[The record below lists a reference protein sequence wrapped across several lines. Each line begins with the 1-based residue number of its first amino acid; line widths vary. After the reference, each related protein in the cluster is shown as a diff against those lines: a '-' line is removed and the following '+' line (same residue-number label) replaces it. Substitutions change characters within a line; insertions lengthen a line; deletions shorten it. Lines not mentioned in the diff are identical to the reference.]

1 MILSFPILLNAQEV
15 GLSAKSERREY
26 RIGEWMDVTV
36 EARVSVPIDTIGPAV
51 RDSLGAF
58 ELLGAKKEEGTN
70 RWMLRFTTLDSGM
83 VVLPP
88 VPFAYRAAGDTA
100 FRRAYSNS
108 LSFTVATMAV
118 DAQGEIK
125 DIKPPLPGAWTL
137 EDLLPYILVCV
148 VLAAL
153 AYGGYYL
160 HKRRRQ
166 RLAQLVEDDR
176 PEIPPHVVALTALR
190 QLEEKKLWQAGKTK
204 EFYSEV
210 TEIIR
215 RFFERRWN
223 IIALELTTDEI
234 LAAMRR
240 IPDAEP
246 VRSEMRSFFQM
257 ADLVK
262 FAKHQPSPEDCTNE
276 LRSAYE
282 IVRVMVPRAA
292 PEPVPQEEAP
302 VDAR

>member
-1 MILSFPILLNAQEV
+1 MLLDAQEV

-26 RIGEWMDVTV
+26 RIGEWMDVIV

-70 RWMLRFTTLDSGM
+70 RWLLRFTTLDSGT

-88 VPFAYRAAGDTA
+88 VPFAYRATGDTA

-108 LSFTVATMAV
+108 LSFTIATMAV

-125 DIKPPLPGAWTL
+125 DIKPPLPGAWTV

-160 HKRRRQ
+160 HKRRQQ

-282 IVRVMVPRAA
+282 IVRVMVPRAV